1 MNPLKTLVPVN
12 ASRMKVVD
20 KQIDVLVFSWRM
32 AQLKKAGMVPLP
44 QIRPQPTSPSLPV
57 PLQWSDQPSNSLLP
71 FYTALK
77 PTFGCRFSWDTDHKI
92 RSSGIDAKK
101 P

>member
-1 MNPLKTLVPVN
+1 STGDFHKHIAVTHSNGFH
-12 ASRMKVVD
+12 SRQKG
-20 KQIDVLVFSWRM
+20 SNWE
-32 AQLKKAGMVPLP
+32 G
-44 QIRPQPTSPSLPV
+44 SLAPN
-57 PLQWSDQPSNSLLP
+57 QTTPSNSLLP

-101 P
+101 PSFTVHHIKWRSVSL